1 MKKVLSILLPMVL
14 GIVISG
20 CSKSTAALVGSWSEE
35 AHETGQANN
44 FLVVGVSPQPVARK
58 KFETE
63 LRDRL
68 QRSRLRAEASLQTI
82 SPEDEISRETFEKY
96 FKDKN
101 IDVVLVSQI
110 VDAKNAPVYD
120 PGDQREMLNP
130 YYQDFYSYYR
140 NKIVKVPEVGHF
152 EQGRLVQV
160 ETTAFS
166 VKEGKPIWQCVSKSF
181 DQGNTLKVI
190 DDLAALIVKTM
201 KQDRIIR

>member
-1 MKKVLSILLPMVL
+1 MLFIVFSLMVGVLF
-14 GIVISG
+14 SG

-35 AHETGQANN
+35 AYETGKANN
-44 FLVVGVSPQPVARK
+44 FLVVGVSSQPQARK

-68 QRSRLRAEASLQTI
+68 QRKRLRAEASLQTV
-82 SPEDEISRETFEKY
+82 SPDEEISKETFNKY
-96 FKDKN
+96 FRDKN
-101 IDVVLVSQI
+101 IDIVLVSQI
-110 VDAKNAPVYD
+110 VDATNAPVYD
-120 PGDQREMLNP
+120 PGDQRAMLNP

-160 ETTAFS
+160 ETTAFETT
-166 VKEGKPIWQCVSKSF
+166 EGKPVWQCLSKSF

-190 DDLAALIVKTM
+190 EDLAALIVKTM
-201 KQDRIIR
+201 KEDRVIK